1 MRIRLNAALL
11 GVKRVRTRFAHTFHR
26 LAHQRHPEMNAPAN
40 LSRELVE
47 ARGSELAGG
56 LSYRR
61 RQRRRHS
68 EMISGMQRYGFI
80 DDAQITIEMFELTA
94 HPVEPAH
101 HGAVVHRFTVRA
113 AQKLV
118 ERSANKERL

>member
-1 MRIRLNAALL
+1 MQIGLNAALL

-26 LAHQRHPEMNAPAN
+26 LAHERHPEMNAPAN
-40 LSRELVE
+40 LSRELFE

-56 LSYRR
+56 LPYRR
-61 RQRRRHS
+61 RQRRRYGKV
-68 EMISGMQRYGFI
+68 ISCMQRYRFI
-80 DDAQITIEMFELTA
+80 DDTQIPIEMFKLTT

-101 HGAVVHRFTVRA
+101 HGAVVYRFTVRTT
-113 AQKLV
+113 QKLV

>member
-1 MRIRLNAALL
+1 
-11 GVKRVRTRFAHTFHR
+11 
-26 LAHQRHPEMNAPAN
+26 MNAPAN

-56 LSYRR
+56 LSYWR
-61 RQRRRHS
+61 RQRRRYG
-68 EMISGMQRYGFI
+68 EMISCMQRDGFI
-80 DDAQITIEMFELTA
+80 DDAQITIEMFKLTT

-101 HGAVVHRFTVRA
+101 HGAVVYRITVQTT
-113 AQKLV
+113 QKLV